1 MAEKEKEDEKKE
13 GEEAPKKKSGALKWI
28 IISAALVLVL
38 GGGGAF
44 AYVKFFSHPKGDEG
58 GAAQAAG
65 EKPAKKPEKEA
76 KLTPEEAKK
85 LAGEIFPLEPFIINL
100 ADDQGSRYLKIA
112 MHVELSTPSAKQEA
126 EVRVPQIRDSLLTL
140 LSSKTY
146 EQISSAQGKSQL
158 RSEIIARIDQ
168 LLSHGR
174 AKSVY
179 FTDFVIQ

>member
-13 GEEAPKKKSGALKWI
+13 GEEAPKKKGGALKWI
-28 IISAALVLVL
+28 IISAVLVLVL

-44 AYVKFFSHPKGDEG
+44 AYVKFFSHPKGEEG
-58 GAAQAAG
+58 GAAQAAP
-65 EKPAKKPEKEA
+65 EKPAKKPDA

-85 LAGEIFPLEPFIINL
+85 LAGEMFPLEPFIINL
-100 ADDQGSRYLKIA
+100 ADDQGTRYLKIA
-112 MHVELSTPSAKQEA
+112 MHVELSSPSAKQEA

-168 LLSHGR
+168 LLAHGK